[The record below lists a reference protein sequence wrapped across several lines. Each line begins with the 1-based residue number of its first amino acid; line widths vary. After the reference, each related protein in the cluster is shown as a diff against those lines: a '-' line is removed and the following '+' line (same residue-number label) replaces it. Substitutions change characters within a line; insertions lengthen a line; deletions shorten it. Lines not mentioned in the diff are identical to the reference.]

1 MMVHPMLQIL
11 LQKGK
16 KDLNVLIIG
25 GGDGGAAR

>member
-1 MMVHPMLQIL
+1 MVHPVIQIL

-16 KDLNVLIIG
+16 QELDVLIIG

>member
-1 MMVHPMLQIL
+1 MVHPVVQIL

-16 KDLNVLIIG
+16 QALDVLIIG